1 MNVQPD
7 TLLSWIKQDHYLYS
21 AYHYIQLNMKNQEDA
36 LRFMYDLYIHPSPIL
51 LNGYQEFLLNEKKS

>member
-7 TLLSWIKQDHYLYS
+7 TLLTWIKQDQYLYS

-51 LNGYQEFLLNEKKS
+51 LNGYQAFQSNEQKS